1 MTTISAPILRGHLPK
16 RHRLRAVLTAAAQR
30 LSGSVAEFR
39 APAPALEQAAQPVA
53 DPADVFA
60 ADELPPVADI
70 EAEAARFFRAS
81 TQTRDA
87 DRIKRASRKLL
98 DRLPAGR
105 YGAWQVERVDNA
117 REVADL
123 DAIRAIFKANGLG
136 DVPMKPCAP
145 SLKVNP
151 APVDVVPALV
161 EAELPALAGAR

>member
-1 MTTISAPILRGHLPK
+1 MTATTAPVLLGHLPK
-16 RHRLRAVLTAAAQR
+16 RHRLRAVLAAAAQR

-39 APAPALEQAAQPVA
+39 APVPAEPTAQPVA

-70 EAEAARFFRAS
+70 EAEAARFFRAA

-123 DAIRAIFKANGLG
+123 DAIRAIFKANELG

-151 APVDVVPALV
+151 APVDVVPVLV
-161 EAELPALAGAR
+161 EAELHALAGAR